1 MSIFLLKEIVL
12 SSIIF
17 FVDLCLNSKKLSISF
32 SFFERQLFKRS
43 GPLADIPNRLV
54 FRNVGGTKKFIKK
67 KLVG

>member
-32 SFFERQLFKRS
+32 SFFERQLFQRI
-43 GPLADIPNRLV
+43 GPLADTANRVV
-54 FRNVGGTKKFIKK
+54 FRNVHGTEKFINPF
-67 KLVG
+67 